1 MPLFICD
8 RCKCVDNTAT
18 SDFWLQA
25 RLAST
30 ERLCTECRTGT
41 WHDRFPDSLVVD
53 GHDHLDRARPAC
65 NPISSSAKRFPC
77 LEDQR
82 PTQPILNVCSELPQ
96 GSGPRPQEFAYQDG
110 ALLLS

>member
-25 RLAST
+25 RRGST

-41 WHDRFPDSLVVD
+41 WH
-53 GHDHLDRARPAC
+53 
-65 NPISSSAKRFPC
+65 NP
-77 LEDQR
+77 
-82 PTQPILNVCSELPQ
+82 VPQ
-96 GSGPRPQEFAYQDG
+96 GSPRRPTGHLASEHQAFRLNHGVLGITSG
-110 ALLLS
+110 ARPS